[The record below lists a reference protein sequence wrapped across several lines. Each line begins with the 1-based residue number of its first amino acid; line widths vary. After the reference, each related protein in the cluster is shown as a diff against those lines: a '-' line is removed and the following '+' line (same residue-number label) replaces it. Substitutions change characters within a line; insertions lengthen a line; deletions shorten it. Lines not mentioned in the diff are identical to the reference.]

1 MKINILRIVLIVM
14 LLTLFANIFNFS
26 NQNGE
31 ESSSLSREITENV
44 TKNIES
50 IQKLEPNKKE
60 EVLGKIEHI
69 IRKIAH
75 FSLYTFVGIL
85 SMSLMSTYKIK
96 QLKRIGLSLGIGI
109 LYAISDE
116 FHQSFVPGRTALFG
130 DIFIDTFGVIF
141 GILIIMLTIKILN
154 NKITLRKLEQIRKNT
169 LKK

>member
-1 MKINILRIVLIVM
+1 MKINILRIVLIAM

-60 EVLGKIEHI
+60 EILDKIEHI
-69 IRKIAH
+69 IRKLAH
-75 FSLYTFVGIL
+75 FSLYTLVGIL
-85 SMSLMSTYKIK
+85 SISLMSTYKIK
-96 QLKRIGLSLGIGI
+96 QIKRIGFSLGIGV
-109 LYAISDE
+109 LYAILDE

-130 DIFIDTFGVIF
+130 DVFIDTSGVIF
-141 GILIIMLTIKILN
+141 GIIIIMLTIKIFN
-154 NKITLRKLEQIRKNT
+154 NKIILRKSDQIR
-169 LKK
+169 